1 MSDLPTR
8 GDAALELYGV
18 RLSAACRRARSPG
31 DASDGDTKACKPC
44 RAEWPDQ
51 GARGAAGYAG
61 MWQMRPGRA
70 ARCCR
75 RARAAAPP
83 RTSTSS
89 ACTSGSPRSA
99 RGRAARTAQRTAT
112 CASRGAH
119 AWALSCRA
127 ASCRVASEADFYP
140 ACACRT
146 HGRCAVALRPVV
158 LRRRL
163 CTSHPLFSV
172 IMPLAVTRSLWTA
185 NSYAGLARQ

>member
-119 AWALSCRA
+119 AWALCCRAAACRA
-127 ASCRVASEADFYP
+127 ASEAVYFPP
-140 ACACRT
+140 AVFCNNATCCDAQSLDRQLICGIGT
-146 HGRCAVALRPVV
+146 SVALAQA
-158 LRRRL
+158 LQG
-163 CTSHPLFSV
+163 S
-172 IMPLAVTRSLWTA
+172 W
-185 NSYAGLARQ
+185 